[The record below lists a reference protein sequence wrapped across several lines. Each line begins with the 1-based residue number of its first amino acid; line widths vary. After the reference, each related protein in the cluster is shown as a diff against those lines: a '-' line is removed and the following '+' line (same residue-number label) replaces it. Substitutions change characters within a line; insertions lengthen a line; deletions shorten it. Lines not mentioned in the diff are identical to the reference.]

1 MAGDAHP
8 GPIVTTAFEVPGR
21 RVSEVLGTVFGIT
34 VRTGD
39 IGSKFA
45 AGLRG
50 LTGGEIPEYTEIA
63 HAVREQA
70 LARLVEEAQELGAD
84 AVIGMRFDSSELGP
98 GNTEVFAYGTAVKFE
113 PKGPAKRRK

>member
-1 MAGDAHP
+1 MADSQAP
-8 GPIVTTAFEVPGR
+8 SPVVTTAFEVPGR
-21 RVSEVLGTVFGIT
+21 QIDAVLGVAFGIT

-50 LTGGEIPEYTEIA
+50 WTGGEIPEFTQIA
-63 HAVREQA
+63 RAVRVEA
-70 LARLVEEAQELGAD
+70 LSRLVVEARQMGAD

-98 GNTEVFAYGTAVKFE
+98 GNTEVFAYGTAVTLA
-113 PKGPAKRRK
+113 PMAKRGR